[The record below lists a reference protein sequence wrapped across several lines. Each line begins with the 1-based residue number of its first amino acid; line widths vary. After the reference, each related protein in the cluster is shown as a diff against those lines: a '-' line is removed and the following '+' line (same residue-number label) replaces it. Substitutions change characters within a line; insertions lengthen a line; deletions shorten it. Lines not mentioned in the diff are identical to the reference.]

1 MLSNSFPNKSP
12 GRAPTVNG
20 FGVRLSDTQ
29 SIARAP
35 ESLTPST
42 HMHVQFR
49 DEYVDEEAM
58 ERKRLLI
65 KSNSDTIASVLPNAN
80 GRDNLSII
88 ITNKVTQYREKLKS
102 LDGAKAPLTS
112 SFKLPSVYA
121 INQPAGLDLTRN
133 MIGRSDVA
141 CQTDFNHI
149 KGTYNLLS
157 AFNWWNY

>member
-1 MLSNSFPNKSP
+1 MLSNSFPSKSP
-12 GRAPTVNG
+12 GRVPAVNG

-29 SIARAP
+29 SIARVP
-35 ESLTPST
+35 ESLTTPST

-58 ERKRLLI
+58 ERKRLLN
-65 KSNSDTIASVLPNAN
+65 KSNSDNLASVLPNSD

-88 ITNKVTQYREKLKS
+88 ITNKVSQYREKMKS

-121 INQPAGLDLTRN
+121 INQPPGLDITRN
-133 MIGRSDVA
+133 MLGRSDVA
-141 CQTDFNHI
+141 CQTDFNLT
-149 KGTYNLLS
+149 KGTNK
-157 AFNWWNY
+157 

>member
-1 MLSNSFPNKSP
+1 
-12 GRAPTVNG
+12 VNG

-35 ESLTPST
+35 ESLTANPST

-102 LDGAKAPLTS
+102 LDGAAKAPLTS